1 MARQNIATGAAGND
15 GSGDTLRAA
24 GIKINDNFA
33 ELYEALGGDS
43 AQLSAGVTLTDAGIK
58 FEGSNVDDWETIII
72 GGNPSSDITL
82 TLPTTGTE
90 LLSNSG
96 TQTITNKTLTSAL
109 LTAPEINDTSADHSY
124 VFGVSELTA
133 DRVVT
138 LPLLTGADEFVFKD
152 HIQTLTNKT
161 LTSPVINSANIGTS
175 FNDTNGAELID
186 MVGTASAANHIAVS
200 NATATNA
207 PGIEARGTDTNVDLK
222 LAGKGTGAVSIQSAI
237 EYNNHDM
244 VADGAMLLTSPL
256 TIFNTASALAVSLA
270 DGTHSGETKYFLNKG
285 SATATITPANL
296 AGGSTIAVAANEAGF
311 MIWSGS
317 NWHLASKT
325 TA

>member
-33 ELYEALGGDS
+33 ELYEALGGDP

-58 FEGSNVDDWETIII
+58 FEGSNVDDWETIVV

-82 TLPTTGTE
+82 TLPTSGTE

-96 TQTITNKTLTSAL
+96 TQTITNKTLTSAV
-109 LTAPEINDTSADHSY
+109 LTTPQFNDTSADHQY
-124 VFGVSELTA
+124 VVAVSELTA
-133 DRVVT
+133 DRT
-138 LPLLTGADEFVFKD
+138 INLPLLTDSDTFVFQD
-152 HIQTLTNKT
+152 HTQTLTNKT
-161 LTSPVINSANIGTS
+161 LTSPVINTANIGTS
-175 FNDTNGAELID
+175 LNDTNGAELIE
-186 MVGTASAANHIAVS
+186 MVGTVSAANHIRVS
-200 NATATNA
+200 NTTTGNA
-207 PGIEARGTDTNVDLK
+207 PGIEASGTDTNVDLK
-222 LAGKGTGAVSIQSAI
+222 LAAKGSGAVSIQSAI
-237 EYNNHDM
+237 EYDNHDM

-256 TIFNTASALAVSLA
+256 TIFNTASALAVSLP